1 MVPMIVLG
9 NHGCL
14 LRKGINN
21 QDNKQEDLKMRDR
34 SYLFWVL
41 QAALHDREDLGYQW
55 DIRLERL
62 ASLVYKRPCHQSKES
77 GLWVMERH

>member
-1 MVPMIVLG
+1 MVPIIVLG

-14 LRKGINN
+14 LRNSINN

-41 QAALHDREDLGYQW
+41 QAALYDRGDSGYQW

-62 ASLVYKRPCHQSKES
+62 ASLIYKRPCHPE
-77 GLWVMERH
+77 